1 MVEFVLCVPLL
12 AMLIAGMF
20 FFGWA
25 LRNQQKTKLAARY
38 TAWRDVHNFNAG
50 IDAIHKAWLLYGNP
64 NQQSQREEFI
74 EGYTE
79 DNVTRPTNELI
90 EQQFLGA
97 KSKEVDLPISI
108 DQTDTQSQ
116 LAQEPG
122 SEDANAL
129 AEQTAAGEFPSQL
142 AGDVSA
148 EFQADMKLWQWL
160 SPTGDTFWARHR
172 HNDVTWRRCN
182 EETKEW
188 CNDIILLWGD
198 EETGRRWRRWQ
209 VTTRDA
215 IQDLFL
221 ADLDQAIQTLPDEEL
236 RKSVENLY
244 LRDW

>member
-38 TAWRDVHNFNAG
+38 TAWRDVHNAG
-50 IDAIHKAWLLYGNP
+50 ARADASSQAYLLYGDP
-64 NQQSQREEFI
+64 DEEDQREDFLEDYA
-74 EGYTE
+74 G
-79 DNVTRPTNELI
+79 DNVTTPTAELLVRY
-90 EQQFLGA
+90 FLGR
-97 KSKEVDLPISI
+97 KSQNVGLDISPSL
-108 DQTDTQSQ
+108 TDAQGL

-148 EFQADMKLWQWL
+148 EFQADMKIWQRFASSGGL
-160 SPTGDTFWARHR
+160 RAKHFRD
-172 HNDVTWRRCN
+172 DVT
-182 EETKEW
+182 
-188 CNDIILLWGD
+188 
-198 EETGRRWRRWQ
+198 WRRWQ

-221 ADLDQAIQTLPDEEL
+221 ADLDQAVQTLPEEEL
-236 RKSVENLY
+236 RKSIENLY